1 MSNHPVQFVDKDNNL
16 SPSTFIPFCQF
27 GFVNTSH
34 KHLNSLFDMP
44 VCTCFRPKLH
54 HRQLCYEVDLNNHTR
69 KESKLAAMKVGLMF
83 LMDYNEDR
91 QLVVEE
97 EKKDDTSNER
107 YDLSERFFFSEK
119 SATIYIDAIGKLL
132 N

>member
-1 MSNHPVQFVDKDNNL
+1 
-16 SPSTFIPFCQF
+16 
-27 GFVNTSH
+27 
-34 KHLNSLFDMP
+34 
-44 VCTCFRPKLH
+44 
-54 HRQLCYEVDLNNHTR
+54 
-69 KESKLAAMKVGLMF
+69 MKVGLMF